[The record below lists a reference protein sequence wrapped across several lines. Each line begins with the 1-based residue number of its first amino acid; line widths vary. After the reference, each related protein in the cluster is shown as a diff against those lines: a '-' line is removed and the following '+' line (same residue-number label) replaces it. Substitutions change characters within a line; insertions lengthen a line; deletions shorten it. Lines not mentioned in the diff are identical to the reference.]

1 MPSVYIHIPFCVA
14 KCPYCDF
21 YSRPL
26 GQLQVP
32 DAYVVALCRD
42 IRRTI
47 PHGTPV
53 RSVFVGGGTPSLLR
67 VEQLKKIV
75 AALDEVIVPDPD
87 LEFSIEVNP
96 ATTSPAWLGAIRALG
111 INRISIGVQSFQEQA
126 LRLLGRRHSGSAA
139 RECVRHAR
147 KAGFANVNIDMMFAL
162 PWAQDAAQRRS
173 WMEADMET
181 LADLHPEHVSVYGLT
196 LEQGTP
202 FAISAAAGDLREAD
216 EDEFCYQ
223 FMAWHRMLDA
233 LGYQHYEISNYA
245 RQGYACRHNLAY
257 WQRQDCYACGAGA
270 HAFNSINWGVRCA
283 CRADVDVYISSV
295 ANGHDPREV
304 VESFDLQSAMSEW
317 VYLRLRTANGVDE
330 DEFRVCFEAEFAEV
344 YAPAIQACGR
354 ALVHASG
361 RWYFPVRE
369 WLLYN
374 HLVQQFL
381 I

>member
-96 ATTSPAWLGAIRALG
+96 ATTSPAWLEAIRALG

-126 LRLLGRRHSGSAA
+126 LQLLGRRHSGSAA

-147 KAGFANVNIDMMFAL
+147 EAGFANVNIDMMFAL
-162 PWAQDAAQRRS
+162 PLTQDVTQRRS

-181 LADLHPEHVSVYGLT
+181 LACLHPEHVSVYGLT
-196 LEQGTP
+196 LEQETP
-202 FAISAAAGDLREAD
+202 FAVSAAAGDLREAD

-223 FMAWHRMLDA
+223 FMAWHQTLDA

-245 RQGYACRHNLAY
+245 RAGYACRHNLAY
-257 WQRQDCYACGAGA
+257 WQRQDCHACGAGA
-270 HAFNSINWGVRCA
+270 HAFNNASWGVRSA
-283 CRADVDVYISSV
+283 CEPNAEAYISSV
-295 ANGHDPREV
+295 ENGRDPREV
-304 VESFDLQSAMSEW
+304 VECFDLESAMSEW

-354 ALVHASG
+354 ALKHASG